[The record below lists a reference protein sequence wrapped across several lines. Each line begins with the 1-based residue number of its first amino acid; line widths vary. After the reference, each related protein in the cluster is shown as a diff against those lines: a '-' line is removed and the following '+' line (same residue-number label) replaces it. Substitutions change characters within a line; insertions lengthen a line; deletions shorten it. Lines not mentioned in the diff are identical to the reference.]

1 MARPLAHSAAPAGVH
16 ENGAVRV
23 VAGSARG
30 RRLKSPTGDAIRPTS
45 DRVRESVFNM
55 LESRGALS
63 GAVVVDLFAGTGALG
78 IEALSRGATSATFVD
93 RDRRAVD
100 LIAENLTA
108 TGFRDHTRVVR
119 ADAATYFAAGRA
131 EAPTLVFADPPYAFS
146 EWAELF
152 DSIGDALVVAESDRE
167 LELPDTWEVFAVRR
181 YGSTVVTL
189 ARRKGGM

>member
-1 MARPLAHSAAPAGVH
+1 MH

-55 LESRGALS
+55 LESRDAIA

-78 IEALSRGATSATFVD
+78 IEALSRGAASATFVD

-100 LIAENLTA
+100 LIAENLAA
-108 TGFRDHTRVVR
+108 TGFGDRARVVR
-119 ADAATYFAAGRA
+119 ADAGGYFAAGRHA
-131 EAPTLVFADPPYAFS
+131 EDPTLVFADPPYAFS
-146 EWAELF
+146 GWDDLF
-152 DSIGDALVVAESDRE
+152 ESMADALVVAESDRE
-167 LELPDTWEVFAVRR
+167 VEPPATWEVLAVRR

-189 ARRKGGM
+189 ARRKGGT